1 MVGTY
6 RCGCPVLGIDG
17 SPVCGLRSPDRWRS
31 EILVKGKIMA
41 SAPKWKVYSR
51 GDYLAAC
58 KDLSDALALCDKN
71 GDGSSI
77 RHGHAKSSTV
87 WTQGD
92 EAVDS
97 LDYDTVIE
105 IIHNRMGD

>member
-1 MVGTY
+1 
-6 RCGCPVLGIDG
+6 
-17 SPVCGLRSPDRWRS
+17 
-31 EILVKGKIMA
+31 MA
-41 SAPKWKVYSR
+41 SAPEWKVYWH

-77 RHGHAKSSTV
+77 RHGHAKSKTV
-87 WTQGD
+87 WTQGV

-97 LDYDTVIE
+97 LDYDIVIK
-105 IIHNRMGD
+105 IIRNRMVAF

>member
-1 MVGTY
+1 MRHGPLLVFHHP
-6 RCGCPVLGIDG
+6 R
-17 SPVCGLRSPDRWRS
+17 VCGGSHRHQCGP
-31 EILVKGKIMA
+31 EILVKAKIMA

-87 WTQGD
+87 WTQGE

>member
-1 MVGTY
+1 M
-6 RCGCPVLGIDG
+6 
-17 SPVCGLRSPDRWRS
+17 
-31 EILVKGKIMA
+31 VKGKIMA

-51 GDYLAAC
+51 GEYLAAC

-87 WTQGD
+87 WTQGE